1 MAAKKQVRRAPVRRK
16 KQRRWIIPK
25 LLLLLGYSAVL
36 VVLGS
41 IFFMKAELRR
51 FGVLGGENTVE
62 KSTPEQTQQTTMNKR
77 KPETTTATAA
87 SNAGEITVEE
97 KKQLE
102 DILRSRN
109 SE

>member
-1 MAAKKQVRRAPVRRK
+1 MAAKKQARRPPVRRK
-16 KQRRWIIPK
+16 RQRQWRLPK
-25 LLLLLGYSAVL
+25 ILLFLSYSAVL
-36 VVLGS
+36 VVLGT

-51 FGVLGGENTVE
+51 FGMFGGGRTVE
-62 KSTPEQTQQTTMNKR
+62 SAAPARGSQ
-77 KPETTTATAA
+77 ATANQQKEEMKSATA
-87 SNAGEITVEE
+87 SAAGEITTEE

>member
-1 MAAKKQVRRAPVRRK
+1 MGVKRTRRAPARRK
-16 KQRRWIIPK
+16 KQSRRVIPK
-25 LLLLLGYSAVL
+25 LLLLLSYSAVL
-36 VVLGS
+36 IALGS

-51 FGVLGGENTVE
+51 FGVLGGENAAE
-62 KSTPEQTQQTTMNKR
+62 KLPAGQTQQTSVNKR
-77 KPETTTATAA
+77 NTETTTASA
-87 SNAGEITVEE
+87 SKAGEITVEE

>member
-25 LLLLLGYSAVL
+25 LVLLLSYSAVL
-36 VVLGS
+36 IALGS
-41 IFFMKAELRR
+41 IFFLKAELRR
-51 FGVLGGENTVE
+51 FGVLRGENAAE
-62 KSTPEQTQQTTMNKR
+62 KSTPEQTQQTAVTKR
-77 KPETTTATAA
+77 ETDTTTASV

>member
-1 MAAKKQVRRAPVRRK
+1 MAAKKQARRPPVRRK
-16 KQRRWIIPK
+16 KQRQYRLPK
-25 LLLLLGYSAVL
+25 ILLFLSYSAVL
-36 VVLGS
+36 VVLGT

-51 FGVLGGENTVE
+51 FGMFGGKDAVE
-62 KSTPEQTQQTTMNKR
+62 KSTPTQTQQASVTKR
-77 KPETTTATAA
+77 QTETTTAATP
-87 SNAGEITVEE
+87 NAGEITVEE